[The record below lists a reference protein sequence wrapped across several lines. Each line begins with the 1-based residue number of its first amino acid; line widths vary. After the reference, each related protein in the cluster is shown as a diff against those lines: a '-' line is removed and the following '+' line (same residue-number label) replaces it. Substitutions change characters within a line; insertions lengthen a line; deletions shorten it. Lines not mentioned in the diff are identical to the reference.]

1 MEMKRGVIAGVVAGV
16 LIILSS
22 LLFYLPYFES
32 IGMKQ
37 NTNLFYFL
45 LGTGILVILFPFV
58 VNSITQTRVEREK
71 DEMFLEFSRSL
82 VETVESGTPISKG
95 IINMKNKSFGSLSPH
110 IQKLANQIELGIP
123 VKDALE
129 VFAYDTKSRTIMRAI
144 TLIREAEKTGGNIS
158 TILESVAASVS
169 EIEKLRAERRAA
181 ISAIVVEGYIIF
193 FVFIIIIIVMQLQII
208 PMAAEIA
215 NLGSQGSDL
224 PGSPGVG
231 FGQGGKG
238 EAIDPTKF
246 SAAFLSLLVAQ
257 GLFAGLIIGKLSE
270 GNIKAGIK
278 HSFILVGMAIL
289 ISIGASV
296 ILGK

>member
-144 TLIREAEKTGGNIS
+144 TLIREAEKTGG
-158 TILESVAASVS
+158 
-169 EIEKLRAERRAA
+169 
-181 ISAIVVEGYIIF
+181 YIIF